1 MWRDRDR
8 ERHTISGSGGNRL
21 PNPGPDR
28 SVRHFPDPRFLCPA
42 CSFITPFHGDFQ
54 CGHHR
59 LQLAD
64 VPGVGERNQPV
75 SLLTGGHSSCRP
87 GGFFC
92 PLLQSGQLH
101 KRIRRRKRKI
111 PPRQRQCF
119 INARTGVPQYGQQ
132 HLAAQIRD
140 VMEQGAHFRGQQVGC
155 CAPVEVAI
163 LLRESAVAKSTP
175 GAMGNRETRS
185 GEFCR
190 GMTLFMSYFSRS
202 TRTVYGYR
210 WFCCFWE
217 KWGNNARWHRSG
229 GVNVK
234 LFRTVHRIV
243 LIIE

>member
-1 MWRDRDR
+1 MPHQALQDLQRYTGIQHVHRIGMAERMWRDRDR

-21 PNPGPDR
+21 PNPVLTVLSVTSQIRAFSVLPVRLLRR
-28 SVRHFPDPRFLCPA
+28 SMGIFSVATIIC
-42 CSFITPFHGDFQ
+42 T
-54 CGHHR
+54 
-59 LQLAD
+59 AD

-119 INARTGVPQYGQQ
+119 INARTGVPQCGQQ

-140 VMEQGAHFRGQQVGC
+140 VMEQGAHFRGQQVGR

-175 GAMGNRETRS
+175 AQWVTGRRVLVNSA
-185 GEFCR
+185 GE
-190 GMTLFMSYFSRS
+190 
-202 TRTVYGYR
+202 
-210 WFCCFWE
+210 
-217 KWGNNARWHRSG
+217 
-229 GVNVK
+229 
-234 LFRTVHRIV
+234 
-243 LIIE
+243 